1 VQRRAPGGNAL
12 ACEEGAGALRFE
24 QMSDHKREI
33 EELRAELARI
43 DGQILSALEKRAK
56 ASRRA
61 NELRTGPAQLPLTEK
76 AQLATLLARASG
88 DMPAPD
94 LRAIFQ
100 QIYASCL
107 ALELPVKVVYIGPEG
122 GFAHAAARAR
132 FGASA
137 QLVAADT
144 VGAALAE
151 VTAQRAEFAVLPVET
166 TTEGPV
172 QSTIFALVATDL
184 KIVAEVET
192 VSDLC
197 LMNRTGNEAD
207 VEKVYAT
214 AADHAR
220 AQKALAALGHK
231 PAAGSAGGTAH
242 TLSVYDVKTPLMA
255 CSLAA
260 EDHGAAAL
268 VTDGFGAEHEL
279 EVARRGM
286 VDDGAERVRYAIVGA
301 RPGAR
306 TGDDATACVFS
317 VHDAPGALL
326 DVLRLFAERGINLRK
341 IQSRPAGSQDYA
353 RPEPGHEEWTYLFF
367 VELSGHVTDRP
378 LVSALEDVRHKARFF
393 KVLGSYPSI

>member
-1 VQRRAPGGNAL
+1 
-12 ACEEGAGALRFE
+12 
-24 QMSDHKREI
+24 MSDHKREI

-43 DGQILSALEKRAK
+43 DGQILAALEKRAK

-61 NELRTGPAQLPLTEK
+61 GELRAGPAQLPLTEK

-100 QIYASCL
+100 QVYASCL
-107 ALELPVKVVYIGPEG
+107 ALELPVKVAYIGPEG

-137 QLVAADT
+137 QLFATDSIRAT
-144 VGAALAE
+144 LAE
-151 VTAQRAEFAVLPVET
+151 VAAHRAEFAVLPVET

-172 QSTIFALVATDL
+172 QATIFALVATEL
-184 KIVAEVET
+184 KIVAEIET

-197 LMNRTGNEAD
+197 LMNRTGNESD
-207 VEKVYAT
+207 IEKVYAT

-220 AQKALAALGHK
+220 AQQALAALAKK
-231 PAAGSAGGTAH
+231 P
-242 TLSVYDVKTPLMA
+242 SVYDVKTPLFA
-255 CSLAA
+255 CTLAA

-268 VTDGFGAEHEL
+268 VTDGFGAEHDL
-279 EVARRGM
+279 EIARRGM
-286 VDDGAERVRYAIVGA
+286 VDGGAERVRYAIIGA
-301 RPGAR
+301 RPGPR
-306 TGDDATACVFS
+306 TGDDSTACVFA

-326 DVLRLFAERGINLRK
+326 DILRLFAERGINLRK
-341 IQSRPAGSQDYA
+341 IQSRPVSSPQGEA
-353 RPEPGHEEWTYLFF
+353 RRETPEQGPWSYMFF
-367 VELSGHVTDRP
+367 VELSGHTTDRP

>member
-1 VQRRAPGGNAL
+1 
-12 ACEEGAGALRFE
+12 
-24 QMSDHKREI
+24 MSDHKREI
-33 EELRAELARI
+33 EELRVELARI

-61 NELRTGPAQLPLTEK
+61 GELRTGPAQLPLTEK

-88 DMPAPD
+88 DMPVPD
-94 LRAIFQ
+94 LRAIFHR
-100 QIYASCL
+100 IYASCL
-107 ALELPVKVVYIGPEG
+107 SLELPVKVAYIGPEG
-122 GFAHAAARAR
+122 GFAHAAARKR

-137 QLVAADT
+137 VLVPCDT
-144 VGAALAE
+144 ITQTLEE
-151 VTAQRAEFAVLPVET
+151 VSAQRAEFAVLPVET

-197 LMNRTGNEAD
+197 LMNRTGNEGD
-207 VEKVYAT
+207 IEKVYAT

-220 AQKALAALGHK
+220 AQKALAALVQK
-231 PAAGSAGGTAH
+231 TGSRTI
-242 TLSVYDVKTPLMA
+242 SVYDVKAPLMA
-255 CSLAA
+255 CKLAS

-268 VTDGFGAEHEL
+268 VTDGFGVENEL

-286 VDDGAERVRYAIVGA
+286 VDDGAERVRYAIIGS

-341 IQSRPAGSQDYA
+341 IQSRPAQAIYDPRRGT
-353 RPEPGHEEWTYLFF
+353 PEQGEWTYLFF
-367 VELSGHVTDRP
+367 VELSGHTTDRP

>member
-1 VQRRAPGGNAL
+1 
-12 ACEEGAGALRFE
+12 
-24 QMSDHKREI
+24 MSDHKREI
-33 EELRAELARI
+33 EELRVELGRI

-56 ASRRA
+56 AARRA
-61 NELRTGPAQLPLTEK
+61 GELRTGPAQLPLTEK
-76 AQLATLLARASG
+76 AQIATLLARASG
-88 DMPAPD
+88 DMPTPD

-100 QIYASCL
+100 QVYASCL
-107 ALELPVKVVYIGPEG
+107 ALELPVKVAYIGPEG

-137 QLVAADT
+137 ALVPAETIAAT
-144 VGAALAE
+144 LEE
-151 VTAQRAEFAVLPVET
+151 VSAHRAEFAVLPVET

-172 QSTIFALVATDL
+172 QSTIFALVATEL
-184 KIVAEVET
+184 KIVAEIET

-197 LMNRTGNEAD
+197 LMNRTGNESD

-231 PAAGSAGGTAH
+231 PQ

-255 CSLAA
+255 CKLAA

-286 VDDGAERVRYAIVGA
+286 VDDGAERVRYAIVGS

-341 IQSRPAGSQDYA
+341 IQSRPAQGA
-353 RPEPGHEEWTYLFF
+353 HEEWTYLFF
-367 VELSGHVTDRP
+367 VELSGHTTDRP

>member
-1 VQRRAPGGNAL
+1 MP
-12 ACEEGAGALRFE
+12 
-24 QMSDHKREI
+24 DHKREI

-56 ASRRA
+56 AARHAR
-61 NELRTGPAQLPLTEK
+61 ELRTGPAQLPLTDK
-76 AQLATLLARASG
+76 AQLATLVARASG
-88 DMPAPD
+88 DMPPED

-100 QIYASCL
+100 QVYASCL
-107 ALELPVKVVYIGPEG
+107 ALELPVKVAYIGPEG
-122 GFAHAAARAR
+122 GFAHAAARAK

-137 QLVAADT
+137 LLHATESIAATLED
-144 VGAALAE
+144 
-151 VTAQRAEFAVLPVET
+151 VTSQRAEFAVLPVET

-184 KIVAEVET
+184 KIVAEIET

-197 LMNRTGNEAD
+197 LMNRTGNDND

-220 AQKALAALGHK
+220 AQAVLSALARK
-231 PAAGSAGGTAH
+231 P
-242 TLSVYDVKTPLMA
+242 SVYDVKTPLMA
-255 CSLAA
+255 VKLAA

-268 VTDGFGAEHEL
+268 CTDGFGADLGL

-286 VDDGAERVRYAIVGA
+286 VEDGAERVRYAIIGA
-301 RPGAR
+301 RPSTR

-317 VHDAPGALL
+317 VNDAPGALL
-326 DVLRLFAERGINLRK
+326 DVLKLFAERGINLRK
-341 IQSRPAGSQDYA
+341 IQSRPSRGT
-353 RPEPGHEEWTYLFF
+353 HEEWTYLFF
-367 VELSGHVTDRP
+367 VEVSGHTTDRP
-378 LVSALEDVRHKARFF
+378 LVSAFEDVRHKTRFF

>member
-1 VQRRAPGGNAL
+1 
-12 ACEEGAGALRFE
+12 
-24 QMSDHKREI
+24 MSDHKREI

-56 ASRRA
+56 AARHAR
-61 NELRTGPAQLPLTEK
+61 ELRTGPAQLPLTDK
-76 AQLATLLARASG
+76 AQLATIIARASG
-88 DMPAPD
+88 DMPPED

-107 ALELPVKVVYIGPEG
+107 ALELPVKVAYIGPEG
-122 GFAHAAARAR
+122 GFAHAAARAK

-137 QLVAADT
+137 LLHPMDSIAATLED
-144 VGAALAE
+144 V
-151 VTAQRAEFAVLPVET
+151 VAQRAEFAVLPVET

-184 KIVAEVET
+184 KIVAEIET

-197 LMNRTGNEAD
+197 LMNRTGNEND

-220 AQKALAALGHK
+220 AQAALSGLARK
-231 PAAGSAGGTAH
+231 P
-242 TLSVYDVKTPLMA
+242 SVYDVKTPLMA
-255 CSLAA
+255 VKLAA

-268 VTDGFGAEHEL
+268 STDGFGADLGL
-279 EVARRGM
+279 EIARRGM
-286 VDDGAERVRYAIVGA
+286 VEDGAERVRYAIIGA
-301 RPGAR
+301 RPSSR

-317 VHDAPGALL
+317 VNDAPGALL
-326 DVLRLFAERGINLRK
+326 DVLKLFAERGINLRK
-341 IQSRPAGSQDYA
+341 IQSRPSHGT
-353 RPEPGHEEWTYLFF
+353 HEEWTYLFF
-367 VELSGHVTDRP
+367 VEVSGHTTDRP
-378 LVSALEDVRHKARFF
+378 LVSAFEDVRHKTRFF